1 VTHQRFIHALPIG
14 IELPLVHNFTAN
26 EDDIG
31 RHVGTAF
38 TNRRDS
44 TVHDHA
50 EIFIAICSVFAG
62 LDICVT
68 IEPLDRLL
76 KWRELGYH
84 NSLDALILIRV
95 EALTAD
101 DRRRLGA
108 DYAAV
113 IDEGAK
119 RPAEATSI
127 PE

>member
-1 VTHQRFIHALPIG
+1 LSS
-14 IELPLVHNFTAN
+14 PLVHNFTAN

-50 EIFIAICSVFAG
+50 EIFIAICSAFAG
-62 LDICVT
+62 LDICVA